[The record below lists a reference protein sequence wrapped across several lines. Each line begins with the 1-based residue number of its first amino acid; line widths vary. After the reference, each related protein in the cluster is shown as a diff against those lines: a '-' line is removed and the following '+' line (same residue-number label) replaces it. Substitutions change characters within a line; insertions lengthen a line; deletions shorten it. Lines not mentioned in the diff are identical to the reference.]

1 MPAEQNALSMHAT
14 MLASMPAIC
23 YFLPETVAA
32 MQKVWKLRQDGLEV
46 YMTMDAG
53 PNVKVL
59 FLEKDR
65 KEIEKELPNIQILN
79 MY

>member
-1 MPAEQNALSMHAT
+1 
-14 MLASMPAIC
+14 
-23 YFLPETVAA
+23 
-32 MQKVWKLRQDGLEV
+32 
-46 YMTMDAG
+46 MTMDAG